1 MGAFKT
7 KARAIELLGK
17 KQIRDSS
24 TALAELMKNSYD
36 ADAEILRVEF
46 ITKDI
51 NVPCVVICDNGC
63 GMNQSDIEDKWLVLG
78 TDSKRKIKDKKS
90 PGGRTLMGEKGIG
103 RLAVSRLG
111 QQMWMFTKKTD
122 TLWNILYINWNIFE
136 NPDLFIQDVEVP
148 VLYGIDENNFAE
160 AIKKLIYTQKKNLE
174 IKLWK
179 TSKYIDQRKTIKKQ
193 IEDVDMDLELV
204 YDFCDII
211 SKTKNQGT
219 VLFVFNLEDDWEQYL
234 DSKVDVKE
242 DIIAQKNRIRLNSF
256 LSNFGVNEKNFKAE
270 IYLNNE
276 PIELSANF
284 NDDDY
289 EIYDLKI
296 EGTVEKG
303 IFVGELNARNADE
316 NILKECN
323 RVLQDGI
330 PVTAGINN
338 WQDSDCGKYTIKL
351 CHFEM
356 RKAYSGLTDGELKQ
370 IQARMEIAGGVSVFR
385 DNVRVLPY
393 GEPEN
398 DFLELETRRSK
409 GAGYY
414 LFSHRN
420 MFGRID
426 ITTKDNPN
434 LEDKS
439 SREGLLEN
447 RYFYYFIQ
455 TLQNLLIQIATDFL
469 GDGKPNSFK
478 LRQTYLDYNIGEV
491 KKKERAKQ
499 YEKELQEQFKM
510 EQEQNVIKLR
520 DGYDKLPLLEKN
532 ITDKIYDLKRNCKM
546 SLQTGYRELNEM
558 IGMINKEQY
567 FLIGM
572 VEEVQ
577 GKLRIVINEKF
588 EHRYDPEMLE
598 DMDIFNG
605 KLLETTNHIRTQCIY
620 ECEELKGDVQDRIQE
635 WMTQFEKGTSI
646 DFESAKRNL
655 QEAVGR
661 LNKLQLE
668 FRDEYYA
675 DCSRLQKALHEK
687 VNELKKNID
696 FISDYEMKVKSV
708 GQEAILEISTELDG
722 VAKDIEKLEHD
733 DVDSVIAQMHKIDE
747 KLNVYERDIY
757 ELMEKLKDIS
767 KREYDKAD
775 KKVSVLL
782 ERLNSNDE
790 EVIDQLAISN
800 YQLKEQLD
808 IYADLA
814 NLGLAAEIVNHE
826 FNQLFTNVYD
836 AINHVKL
843 YVLPGDV
850 KYYLR
855 QIEVGFRAIS
865 DRQNQLSPMY
875 RSKSLRRQRVNIRK
889 MIDDI
894 KEFFATKLEK
904 QSVKLINHVDS
915 DTELV
920 ISLSKIYPILSNL
933 IYNSLYWIA
942 DQEEKKIL
950 FHFVK
955 EENALYVEDSGSGI
969 STRNKERV
977 FEPFFSLKK
986 NGRGLG
992 LSISKNVLNAQG
1004 HDIEVVLKSENKLLS
1019 GACFRI
1025 IFNTEDEG

>member
-90 PGGRTLMGEKGIG
+90 PGGRILMGEKGIG

-111 QQMWMFTKKTD
+111 QQMWMFTKKAD

-160 AIKKLIYTQKKNLE
+160 TIKKLIYTQKKNLE
-174 IKLWK
+174 IELWK
-179 TSKYIDQRKTIKKQ
+179 SSKYIEQRKTIKNQ

-256 LSNFGVNEKNFKAE
+256 LSNFGVNEKNFKVE

-303 IFVGELNARNADE
+303 NFIGELNARNADE
-316 NILKECN
+316 NILEECN

-330 PVTAGINN
+330 PVTAGIDN

-356 RKAYSGLTDGELKQ
+356 RKSYSGLTDGELKQ

-455 TLQNLLIQIATDFL
+455 TLQNLLIQIATDFV

-478 LRQTYLDYNIGEV
+478 LRQTYLEHNINEV
-491 KKKERAKQ
+491 EKKERAKK
-499 YEKELQEQFKM
+499 YEKELQEQFAKEH
-510 EQEQNVIKLR
+510 EQTVIKLR
-520 DGYDKLPLLEKN
+520 DGYDELSLLEKN
-532 ITDKIYDLKRNCKM
+532 ISDEIYNLKRNCQI
-546 SLQTGYRELNEM
+546 SLKTGYQELNEM
-558 IGMINKEQY
+558 IGMINKTQY
-567 FLIGM
+567 FLIDM
-572 VEEVQ
+572 VNDAQ

-598 DMDIFNG
+598 DMDMFNE
-605 KLLETTNHIRTQCIY
+605 KLSETTNRIRSQCIY
-620 ECEELKGDVQDRIQE
+620 ECENLKDDVRNKIQE

-668 FRDEYYA
+668 FSDEYYA
-675 DCSRLQKALHEK
+675 DCSRLQKVLHEK

-696 FISDYEMKVKSV
+696 FISDYETKVKSV
-708 GQEAILEISTELDG
+708 GQVAILEISTELDG
-722 VAKDIEKLEHD
+722 VTRDIEKLDHD
-733 DVDSVIAQMHKIDE
+733 DVNSVIAQMHEINE

-757 ELMEKLKDIS
+757 DLMGKLKDIS
-767 KREYDKAD
+767 KREYDKTD

-782 ERLNSNDE
+782 ERLNSNNE
-790 EVIDQLAISN
+790 EVIDQLTISN
-800 YQLKEQLD
+800 YQLKEQLE

-843 YVLPGDV
+843 YVLPNDV
-850 KYYLR
+850 KYYLK

-865 DRQNQLSPMY
+865 ERQNQLSPMY
-875 RSKSLRRQRVNIRK
+875 RSKSLRKQRVNIRK

-894 KEFFATKLEK
+894 KEFFSTKLEK
-904 QSVKLINHVDS
+904 QNVKLINHVDS
-915 DTELV
+915 DIELL

-969 STRNKERV
+969 SARNKERV

-986 NGRGLG
+986 SGRGLG
-992 LSISKNVLNAQG
+992 LSISKKVLIAQG
-1004 HDIEVVLKSENKLLS
+1004 HDIDVVLKSENKLLS

-1025 IFNTEDEG
+1025 IFNTEDKK

>member
-1 MGAFKT
+1 MGTFKT

-51 NVPCVVICDNGC
+51 KVPCVVICDNGC
-63 GMNQSDIEDKWLVLG
+63 GMNQNDIEDKWLVLG
-78 TDSKRKIKDKKS
+78 TDSKRKVKDKKS

-111 QQMWMFTKKTD
+111 QQMWMFTKKKD

-148 VLYGIDENNFAE
+148 VLYDVDERDFAE
-160 AIKKLIYTQKKNLE
+160 TIKKLIYIQKKNLE
-174 IKLWK
+174 IELWK
-179 TSKYIDQRKTIKKQ
+179 SSKYIENRKMIKNQ
-193 IEDVDMDLELV
+193 IEDADMDLDIV

-219 VLFVFNLEDDWEQYL
+219 ILFVFNLEDDWEQYL
-234 DSKVDVKE
+234 DSRIDVKE

-256 LSNFGVNEKNFKAE
+256 LSNFGVNEKNFKSE

-276 PIELSANF
+276 SIELSANF
-284 NDDDY
+284 TDDDY

-296 EGTVEKG
+296 EGIVEKG
-303 IFVGELNARNADE
+303 TFNGRLYARNADE
-316 NILKECN
+316 KVLYECN
-323 RVLQDGI
+323 KILQNGI
-330 PVTAGINN
+330 PVTAGISN
-338 WQDSDCGKYTIKL
+338 WQDSDCGRYTIKL

-356 RKAYSGLTDGELKQ
+356 TKKSSGLTDAELKQ
-370 IQARMEIAGGVSVFR
+370 IQDRMEIAGGVSVFR

-447 RYFYYFIQ
+447 KYFYYFIK
-455 TLQNLLIQIATDFL
+455 TIQNLLIQIATDYV
-469 GDGKPNSFK
+469 GDSKPNSFK
-478 LRQTYLDYNIGEV
+478 LRETYLEYNQSEV
-491 KKKERAKQ
+491 EKKERAKK
-499 YEKELQEQFKM
+499 YEKELQEQFKTEL
-510 EQEQNVIKLR
+510 EQVKNKLKN
-520 DGYDKLPLLEKN
+520 GYGELTILEKN
-532 ITDKIYDLKRNCKM
+532 ITDGVFDLKRNCKF
-546 SLQTGYRELNEM
+546 SLRTGYQELNEM
-558 IGMINKEQY
+558 IGMINKKQY
-567 FLIGM
+567 FFTCM
-572 VEEVQ
+572 VNDKQKE
-577 GKLRIVINEKF
+577 LHIIINEKF

-598 DMDIFNG
+598 NMDIFNE
-605 KLLETTNHIRTQCIY
+605 KLSETTKRIRSQCIY
-620 ECEELKGDVQDRIQE
+620 ECEKLKNDVQDKIQE
-635 WMTQFEKGTSI
+635 WMMQFQKGTNI
-646 DFESAKRNL
+646 DFEIAKRNL
-655 QEAVGR
+655 QEAVHR
-661 LNKLQLE
+661 LDKLKSE
-668 FRDEYYA
+668 SYNEYY
-675 DCSRLQKALHEK
+675 DECCRRQEKLSEK
-687 VNELKKNID
+687 VNDLKKNID
-696 FISDYEMKVKSV
+696 FISDYEMKAKSV
-708 GQEAILEISTELDG
+708 GQESILEISIELEE
-722 VAKDIEKLEHD
+722 VTKSIERLNHD
-733 DVDSVIAQMHKIDE
+733 DVNCAIAEMHNINKRLDAC
-747 KLNVYERDIY
+747 ERNIY
-757 ELMEKLKDIS
+757 DLIVKLKGNS

-775 KKVSVLL
+775 KKISVLL
-782 ERLNSNDE
+782 ERLNLNDE
-790 EVIDQLAISN
+790 EVINQLTINN

-814 NLGLAAEIVNHE
+814 NLGMAAEIVNHE

-836 AINHVKL
+836 AINHIKL
-843 YVLPGDV
+843 YGLPGDV
-850 KYYLR
+850 KYYLK
-855 QIEVGFRAIS
+855 QVEVGFRAIS

-875 RSKSLRRQRVNIRK
+875 RSKSLRKQQVNIRK

-894 KEFFATKLEK
+894 KEFFSTKLDN
-904 QSVKLINHVDS
+904 QNVNLINHVDF
-915 DTELV
+915 DIELH

-933 IYNSLYWIA
+933 MYNSLYWIA
-942 DQEEKKIL
+942 DQDEKKIL

-1004 HDIEVVLKSENKLLS
+1004 HDIDVVLNSDNKLLS

-1025 IFNTEDEG
+1025 IFNTGDER

>member
-46 ITKDI
+46 LTRDI
-51 NVPCVVICDNGC
+51 KVPCVVICDNGC

-111 QQMWMFTKKTD
+111 QQMWMFTKKSN

-148 VLYGIDENNFAE
+148 VIYDIDERDFAE
-160 AIKKLIYTQKKNLE
+160 TIKKLIYAQKRNLE
-174 IKLWK
+174 IELWK
-179 TSKYIDQRKTIKKQ
+179 TNKYIENKKMIKKQ

-234 DSKVDVKE
+234 DSKIDIKE
-242 DIIAQKNRIRLNSF
+242 DIIAQKNRTRLNSF
-256 LSNFGVNEKNFKAE
+256 LSNFGVNEKNFKSE

-303 IFVGELNARNADE
+303 IFVGSLNARNADGK
-316 NILKECN
+316 ILDECN
-323 RVLQDGI
+323 EILRNGI
-330 PVTAGINN
+330 PLTAGINN
-338 WQDSDCGKYTIKL
+338 WKDSDCGRYTIKL

-356 RKAYSGLTDGELKQ
+356 TKKNSGLTEAELKQ

-398 DFLELETRRSK
+398 DFLELEARRSK

-426 ITTKDNPN
+426 ITTKENPN

-447 RYFYYFIQ
+447 KYFYYFIK
-455 TLQNLLIQIATDFL
+455 TLQNLLIQIATDFV

-478 LRQTYLDYNIGEV
+478 LRQTYLEHNFSEV
-491 KKKERAKQ
+491 EKKEKAKK
-499 YEKELQEQFKM
+499 YEKELQEQFESEL
-510 EQEQNVIKLR
+510 EQTKIKLKE
-520 DGYDKLPLLEKN
+520 GYDKLSLSEKN
-532 ITDKIYDLKRNCKM
+532 VITELHDLKKNCVF
-546 SLQTGYRELNEM
+546 SLKTGYQELNEM
-558 IGMINKEQY
+558 IGMINKVQY
-567 FLIGM
+567 SLFNALEDTQKELHI
-572 VEEVQ
+572 
-577 GKLRIVINEKF
+577 IISEKF
-588 EHRYDPEMLE
+588 EHRYDPEILE
-598 DMDIFNG
+598 DIDMFNE
-605 KLLETTNHIRTQCIY
+605 KLLETTNSVHSQCGY
-620 ECEELKGDVQDRIQE
+620 ECEKLKDDVQKRIQE
-635 WMTQFEKGTSI
+635 WILQFEKGTNI
-646 DFESAKRNL
+646 DFESAKENL
-655 QEAVGR
+655 QDAVYR
-661 LNKLQLE
+661 LKNLQLE
-668 FRDEYYA
+668 YYNEYFTYCSSQQKRLSEKADELNK
-675 DCSRLQKALHEK
+675 SI
-687 VNELKKNID
+687 V
-696 FISDYEMKVKSV
+696 FITDYEMRAKSV
-708 GQEAILEISTELDG
+708 GQKAISEINAELDG
-722 VAKDIEKLEHD
+722 LTKSIERLEHEDVDFAIAEIYKINEKL
-733 DVDSVIAQMHKIDE
+733 DVCERNIYDLIGKLRDNSKKQYDE
-747 KLNVYERDIY
+747 
-757 ELMEKLKDIS
+757 
-767 KREYDKAD
+767 AD
-775 KKVSVLL
+775 KKLSVLL
-782 ERLNSNDE
+782 ERLNYDDE
-790 EVIDQLAISN
+790 EVINQLTIGN
-800 YQLKEQLD
+800 YQLKEQLE

-836 AINHVKL
+836 AINHIKL
-843 YVLPGDV
+843 YNLPNDV
-850 KYYLR
+850 RYYLK
-855 QIEVGFRAIS
+855 QVEVGFRAIS

-875 RSKSLRRQRVNIRK
+875 RSKSLRKQRINIRS

-894 KEFFATKLEK
+894 QGFFSIKLEK
-904 QSVKLINHVDS
+904 QNVKLINYVDS
-915 DTELV
+915 DIELF

-933 IYNSLYWIA
+933 IYNSLYWVA

-955 EENALYVEDSGSGI
+955 EENALYVEDSGTGI
-969 STRNKERV
+969 SARNKERV

-992 LSISKNVLNAQG
+992 LSLSKNVLIAQG
-1004 HDIEVVLKSENKLLS
+1004 HDIDVVLKSENKLLS

-1025 IFNTEDEG
+1025 TFNTEDRR